1 MKKKNRSL
9 FLAVF
14 LLLCALLLPLEAR
27 AADISVFVNG
37 KQVSGDTQPWV
48 NEESR
53 VYVPLRVIAE
63 SLGYACSWD
72 QASGS
77 AFLQK
82 GAETVKL
89 TLGSSYYTVNG
100 KRIKGDSYP
109 VAYRGRVMVPVRSLG
124 EAVQAQVQYDA
135 AKNSVIVWSA
145 ADTVIGG
152 GNSGTTGGG
161 SSSGGNSAAPP
172 ATGGNSGNSGNS
184 AGSKTLAGRT
194 IVLDAGHGKVQP
206 GGWTDPGAVGYYG
219 TPERDI
225 VMDIV
230 YKTAAILQKK
240 GATVILTRAADQT
253 WLTLAGRAAYATKYD
268 ADIFISV
275 HCNANE
281 NRSYHGTAMYTN
293 AVSYNS
299 YADTLLAQALQKH
312 TVAALGT
319 RDAGLFQG
327 SFGVLRNLPC
337 AGVIAEIGFISNLEE
352 EKKLAKNSFRQ
363 KAAEGL
369 AKGIEAYFAA
379 K

>member
-1 MKKKNRSL
+1 MKKKKRI
-9 FLAVF
+9 
-14 LLLCALLLPLEAR
+14 LLLVVLLIFCACLLPLDAK

-37 KQVSGDTQPWV
+37 RQISGDARPWV
-48 NEESR
+48 SEESR
-53 VYVPLRVIAE
+53 VYVPLRLIAE
-63 SLGYACSWD
+63 SLGYTCSWD
-72 QASGS
+72 QASSS
-77 AFLQK
+77 AHLQK
-82 GAETVKL
+82 GSETVKL

-100 KRIKGDSYP
+100 KKIKGDSYP
-109 VAYRGRVMVPVRSLG
+109 IAFRGRVLVPVRSLG
-124 EAVQAQVQYDA
+124 EAIQAQVQYDA
-135 AKNSVIVWSA
+135 AKQSVIVWGA
-145 ADTVIGG
+145 AGTVIGG
-152 GNSGTTGGG
+152 SNSGTTGGG

-172 ATGGNSGNSGNS
+172 AMGGDSGSSDSS

-194 IVLDAGHGKVQP
+194 IVLDAGHGKVQS
-206 GGWTDPGAVGYYG
+206 GGWTDPGAVGLYG

-230 YKTAAILQKK
+230 YKTAALLQQK
-240 GATVILTRAADQT
+240 GAKVILTRAADYT
-253 WLTLAGRAAYATKYD
+253 YLTLAGRAAYATTYN

-293 AVSYNS
+293 SVSYNN
-299 YADTLLAQALQKH
+299 YADTQLARALQNH

-337 AGVIAEIGFISNLEE
+337 AGVIAEIGFISNPEE
-352 EKKLAKNSFRQ
+352 EKKLAQKSFRQ